1 MENQLAVDMHGIS
14 KLFPGQQALKD
25 VDFDVRR
32 AEVHALVGENGAGKS
47 TLMKILAGSIPADS
61 GTIHIGGREV
71 TFRRPIDA
79 IRAGI
84 STIYQELMLCPNL
97 SVSANV
103 FLGHELTATPGA
115 FIKEDVLRERSR
127 ENLQLVG
134 MDVDPRTIVGRLTI
148 AQQQMVEIAKAL
160 SLESQ
165 VIIMDEP
172 TSALTQRETDHLYTV
187 LRLLRDQGRSVI
199 YISHRLEEI
208 FTIANRATVLRD
220 GELVGTVNVS
230 ESSPNELVRMMV
242 GRELELEGLNRDSSA
257 AQHGGSRPLLEAR
270 SLTRRGVFQDISFT
284 VYPGEVV
291 GFAGLVGA
299 GRTEVMRAV
308 FGIDSLDSGTVLR
321 SDKEIKIRS
330 PKDAIKNGL
339 GMTTEDRKYDGLF
352 PNFTVRENAS
362 VADLDDLSVLGFVK
376 APQERRE
383 VSKIV
388 KELDVR
394 PPNPNR
400 MMVNLSGGNQQKV
413 TIARWLMTDPEVLIV
428 DEPTRGVDVGAKVE
442 IRRLIRELA
451 QRGKG
456 IVMVSSELPE
466 LLGTADRILVMSAG
480 RLVAEL
486 DARKTSQ
493 EEIMSYAATGAGV
506 STGTPSPETQ
516 ELAR

>member
-1 MENQLAVDMHGIS
+1 MRGIS

-25 VDFDVRR
+25 VDFEVRK

-47 TLMKILAGSIPADS
+47 TLMKILAGSISADS
-61 GTIHIGGREV
+61 GTIRIAGTEM

-79 IRAGI
+79 IKAGI

-103 FLGHELTATPGA
+103 FLGHEQAATPAA
-115 FIKEDVLRERSR
+115 FIQEDELRRRSR
-127 ENLQLVG
+127 ENLQLLG
-134 MDVDPRTIVGRLTI
+134 LEIDPRTLVGRLTV

-160 SLESQ
+160 SLESR

-172 TSALTQRETDHLYTV
+172 TAALTQRETEHLYTV

-220 GELVGTVNVS
+220 GRLVGTVDIA
-230 ESSPNELVRMMV
+230 ESSPDELVRMMV
-242 GRELELEGLNRDSSA
+242 GRQLEAEDLNRQPSDV
-257 AQHGGSRPLLEAR
+257 QHDGATPILEAR
-270 SLTRRGVFQDISFT
+270 NLTRRGVFQDVSFRL
-284 VYPGEVV
+284 YPGEVV

-299 GRTEVMRAV
+299 GRTEVMRSV
-308 FGIDSLDSGTVLR
+308 FGIDPLDSGTILR
-321 SDKEIKIRS
+321 SGREIKIRS

-362 VADLDDLSVLGFVK
+362 IADLDELSTVGFVN
-376 APQERRE
+376 AVQERRE
-383 VSKIV
+383 VSEMV

-428 DEPTRGVDVGAKVE
+428 DEPTRGVDVGAKAE

-456 IVMVSSELPE
+456 IIMVSSELPE
-466 LLGTADRILVMSAG
+466 LLSTADRILVMSAG

-493 EEIMSYAATGAGV
+493 EEIMGYAAIGAGV
-506 STGTPSPETQ
+506 SAGVSSPKTQ
-516 ELAR
+516 EQAR